1 MVLYYIMYFEYEL
14 PCGIKSKK
22 SNVVNE
28 ERLEI
33 EPELEKVE
41 EEQVTVSAK
50 WHNPSFLFYADCRFF
65 SANVYMLPLEFIL
78 IE

>member
-1 MVLYYIMYFEYEL
+1 MVLYYIMCFEYEL
-14 PCGIKSKK
+14 PYGIKSKK

-28 ERLEI
+28 EDLEI

-50 WHNPSFLFYADCRFF
+50 
-65 SANVYMLPLEFIL
+65 
-78 IE
+78 